1 MTTFYGILIP
11 FLGTT
16 LGAAC
21 VFFLRRALGDRLQRA
36 LTGFAAGVMVAA
48 SVWSLLIPA
57 IDQSAALGRLV
68 VPARPPSASGS
79 AWLFLLLLDRVIP
92 HLHQQQPVRPRA
104 RSTPAAAHDHDDPG
118 RDAAQHPGGHGRR
131 RRLRR
136 IPDRQRPRSPPPE
149 RWRSRSASPSRI
161 FPRGPSSPCRCAP
174 RARAACAPS
183 RAACS
188 RASSSR
194 SAQC

>member
-21 VFFLRRALGDRLQRA
+21 VFFLRKALGDRLQRA

-48 SVWSLLIPA
+48 SVWSLLIHRAVCRARP
-57 IDQSAALGRLV
+57 SF
-68 VPARPPSASGS
+68 VPARRRR
-79 AWLFLLLLDRVIP
+79 LLDRCG
-92 HLHQQQPVRPRA
+92 L
-104 RSTPAAAHDHDDPG
+104 PAAARPRHPPPAPQCRSGRGPAHAAAAHHHDAARGHT
-118 RDAAQHPGGHGRR
+118 AQHPGGHGRR

-136 IPDRQRPRSPPPE
+136 IPDRNGPDLR
-149 RWRSRSASPSRI
+149 RSRSASPSRI
-161 FPRGPSSPCRCAP
+161 SRRAPSSLCRCAL